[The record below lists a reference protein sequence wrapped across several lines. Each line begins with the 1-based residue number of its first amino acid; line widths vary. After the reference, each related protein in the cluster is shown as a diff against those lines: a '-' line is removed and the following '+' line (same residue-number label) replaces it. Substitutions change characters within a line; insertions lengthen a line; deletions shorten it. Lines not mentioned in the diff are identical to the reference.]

1 MNIFNTDYY
10 QFTMAI
16 AYLITGKANETTGFE
31 SFVRHIK
38 KEVNPARNA
47 YIFSGEKEVISFI
60 EKVKEEIKREDFFN
74 RFWNIV
80 ERSINED
87 KKEEFYR
94 IAKEEFK
101 KVNKDFEFIVIP
113 EGTIVK
119 PYIPV
124 FQYKGPKIFGQMI
137 ETKITNII
145 NGKTGLK
152 SFKKSVTENTEIQY
166 LEDIVNEFHS
176 KEYEDY
182 IFKIEKRAEEYRN
195 STSKILLEAGYRRAP
210 SQDIADISSTIAIRK
225 GWNGTSN
232 ISAYQKGMVDNIGG
246 TMAHAFVM
254 SYETEVE
261 AFKAWNDIFPKS
273 TILVDTYD
281 TINAIKTLIKNNIRP
296 ASVRIDSGDLKEMS
310 FKVRKILDNAGWEEV
325 KIFISGD
332 ITPKMLKEYEK
343 EEVPFNITMAGT
355 KYVNIDEVIHV
366 NAGFVYKI
374 VEYEKNGKKYY
385 PVKKA
390 IGKSNYPGLK
400 KVEIKENKVIITIG
414 SDWGF
419 FCNPKEIKEN
429 SIVIFEGK

>member
-152 SFKKSVTENTEIQY
+152 SFKKSATEKTEIQY

-374 VEYEKNGKKYY
+374 VE
-385 PVKKA
+385 
-390 IGKSNYPGLK
+390 
-400 KVEIKENKVIITIG
+400 
-414 SDWGF
+414 
-419 FCNPKEIKEN
+419 
-429 SIVIFEGK
+429 

>member
-152 SFKKSVTENTEIQY
+152 SFKKSATEKTEIQY